1 MYEAG
6 NDYIYDAMVMVMHVA
21 IGVRGKKKRK
31 KMVIYANRI
40 LGSDERYITWKSC
53 TVIQWL

>member
-1 MYEAG
+1 MYEAA
-6 NDYIYDAMVMVMHVA
+6 NDYIYDAMVMVMHA

-40 LGSDERYITWKSC
+40 LGSGERYITWKSC